1 MPTKRTAYM
10 PLVTY
15 PDSAPDDAVSA
26 AVAFAEAL
34 GSDLEVTAFAADI
47 PRVPSPLGGFLL
59 NVPEMIRTTEENSLV
74 RCRHLQSLVLEKA
87 GSRFKAQCSIRKM
100 YFGAAG
106 ATAAAEARYFDLAIL
121 PWSKDNLVSQDV
133 AQEVIFG
140 AGRPTVLVPAP
151 VGTEPIM
158 HVALAWDASR
168 VAARALA
175 DVLPLLPENG
185 RITVLT
191 VTDEKALAEQGIA
204 ERLASMLAGRGLDA
218 KPLVVSL
225 DGRTIATAL
234 QDAAI
239 TSGARLLAMGG
250 FGHSRLRDFVLGG
263 ATQEVFTD
271 LRLPVLLSH

>member
-15 PDSAPDDAVSA
+15 PDSAPDDSVSA
-26 AVAFAEAL
+26 AVAFSEAL
-34 GSDLEVTAFAADI
+34 GSDLDVTAFAADI
-47 PRVPSPLGGFLL
+47 PRVPTPLGGFLL

-74 RCRHLQSLVLEKA
+74 RCRHLQNLVLEKG
-87 GSRFKAQCSIRKM
+87 GSHFRVRCAIRKM

-106 ATAAAEARYFDLAIL
+106 ATATAEARYFDLAIL

-140 AGRPTVLVPAP
+140 AGRPTIMVPAP
-151 VGTEPIM
+151 AGAEPIA

-175 DVLPLLPENG
+175 DLMPLLPENA

-191 VTDEKALAEQGIA
+191 VTDEKALAEEGIA
-204 ERLASMLAGRGLDA
+204 ERLATMLAGRGLDA
-218 KPLVVSL
+218 RAQLVSL
-225 DGRTIATAL
+225 DGRTIAAAL

-239 TSGARLLAMGG
+239 TSGAGLLAMGG

-263 ATQEVFTD
+263 ATREVFAD

>member
-1 MPTKRTAYM
+1 MPTKRTGYM

-15 PDSAPDDAVSA
+15 PDSATDDAVLA
-26 AVAFAEAL
+26 AVAFSEAL

-74 RCRHLQSLVLEKA
+74 RCRHLQNLVLEKA
-87 GSRFKAQCSIRKM
+87 STRFRAQCSIRKM
-100 YFGAAG
+100 YYGAAG

-121 PWSKDNLVSQDV
+121 PWTKDNLVSQDV
-133 AQEVIFG
+133 AQAVIFG
-140 AGRPTVLVPAP
+140 AGRPTIMVPAP
-151 VGTEPIM
+151 ARTEPIV

-175 DVLPLLPENG
+175 DVMPLLPDNG

-218 KPLVVSL
+218 TAQMVSL
-225 DGRTIATAL
+225 GGRTIAAAL

-239 TSGARLLAMGG
+239 KSGAGLLAMGG

-263 ATQEVFTD
+263 ATQEVFAD

>member
-1 MPTKRTAYM
+1 MPTKRTGYM

-15 PDSAPDDAVSA
+15 PDSATDDAVLA
-26 AVAFAEAL
+26 AVTFSEAL

-74 RCRHLQSLVLEKA
+74 RCQQLQKLVLEKA
-87 GSRFKAQCSIRKM
+87 SLRFKAQCSIRKM

-106 ATAAAEARYFDLAIL
+106 ATAAAEARYFELAIL
-121 PWSKDNLVSQDV
+121 PWSKDNLVSQEV
-133 AQEVIFG
+133 AQAVIFG
-140 AGRPTVLVPAP
+140 AGRPTIIVPATA
-151 VGTEPIM
+151 GTEPVV

-175 DVLPLLPENG
+175 DVMPLLPENA
-185 RITVLT
+185 RLTVLT

-218 KPLVVSL
+218 NAQMVSL
-225 DGRTIATAL
+225 GGRTIAAAL

-239 TSGARLLAMGG
+239 ESGAGLLAMGG

-263 ATQEVFTD
+263 ATQEVFAD